1 MIVISVLYP
10 KTADSHFDHSY
21 YMGKHMPLVRSRW
34 QAMGL
39 TRDELLRGSSTL
51 DGGQPGFELIGFL
64 TFQSVAEVQKALAA
78 FGQEI
83 IADIP
88 NFTNVSPLIQMNEVV
103 S

>member
-1 MIVISVLYP
+1 MVVVSVLYP
-10 KTADSHFDHSY
+10 KAHESHFDHNY
-21 YMGKHMPLVRSRW
+21 YLQKHIPLVRSRW

-39 TRDELLRGSSTL
+39 MEDMLVRGVSTL

-64 TFQSVAEVQKALAA
+64 TFQSAEQVQAALAA

-83 IADIP
+83 IGDIP
-88 NFTNVSPLIQMNEVV
+88 NFTDVTPVIQMNNPV